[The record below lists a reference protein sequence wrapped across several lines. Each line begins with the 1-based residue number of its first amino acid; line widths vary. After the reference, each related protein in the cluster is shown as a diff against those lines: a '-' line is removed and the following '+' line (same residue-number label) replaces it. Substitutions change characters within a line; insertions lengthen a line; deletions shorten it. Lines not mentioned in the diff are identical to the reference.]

1 MQINYYRRFFSD
13 KYQKA
18 YDEFQRGHEKEE
30 QGCHARH
37 NKENVDFSIMD
48 EIAKKLPMS
57 QVDRPDWDFNKL
69 VETGFHKIQVEIS
82 GSPLPMSFCI
92 VAQKG

>member
-1 MQINYYRRFFSD
+1 MNLGIIRRYYV
-13 KYQKA
+13 
-18 YDEFQRGHEKEE
+18 EKWTENIKNI
-30 QGCHARH
+30 RNKN

>member
-1 MQINYYRRFFSD
+1 MMSFSGD
-13 KYQKA
+13 MKK
-18 YDEFQRGHEKEE
+18 K
-30 QGCHARH
+30 
-37 NKENVDFSIMD
+37 NKGAIMD

>member
-1 MQINYYRRFFSD
+1 MEIIIAVFLVISIRKPMMSFSGD
-13 KYQKA
+13 MK
-18 YDEFQRGHEKEE
+18 KEE

-57 QVDRPDWDFNKL
+57 QVDRPAWDFNKL
-69 VETGFHKIQVEIS
+69 VETGFHKIQVEIA
-82 GSPLPMSFCI
+82 GSPLPMNFCI

>member
-1 MQINYYRRFFSD
+1 
-13 KYQKA
+13 
-18 YDEFQRGHEKEE
+18 
-30 QGCHARH
+30 
-37 NKENVDFSIMD
+37 MD

-69 VETGFHKIQVEIS
+69 VETGFHKIQVEIA